1 MVIVGLL
8 LLSILFIVLSTTR
21 FHLHAFLSLLIAAL
35 FFGICSRMPLAE
47 IISSIEAGFGDTLG
61 KIGIVI
67 IAGTI
72 IGTFLE
78 KSGGVYALA
87 ESILKVIGKKNVT
100 PAMAMIGFIV
110 SIPVFAD
117 SGFVILS
124 PLNKTLTKR
133 AGLSL
138 ATTAIALAFG
148 LMVAHTLVPPTPGPI
163 AAAGILGADLAK
175 VILLSI
181 PVGLITLLFAWF
193 WASNV
198 ASRVH
203 IDPNPELTEEQF
215 SAHLKNAPSAF
226 RSFLPILIP
235 ILLIVLRSV
244 ANYPVLS
251 KAEGAPPLAWEEN
264 SFYHFIMF
272 IGHPIIALLIGIGI
286 AITLPKKFDKQML
299 SSTGWVGEGMMA
311 AAMIIMITGAGGAF
325 GEVLRNSEIKTVIGS
340 AMKSDA
346 LRSFGLWLPFIASAI
361 LRASQGSSTVA
372 LITTA
377 SIVSPLLADMGLGS
391 DIGKALA
398 VLAIGAGSMVAS
410 HANDS
415 FFWVVTQMTGM
426 DVKTGYK
433 LQTSGTTL
441 MGIFACTIIWIIGL
455 IVL

>member
-1 MVIVGLL
+1 M
-8 LLSILFIVLSTTR
+8 
-21 FHLHAFLSLLIAAL
+21 
-35 FFGICSRMPLAE
+35 
-47 IISSIEAGFGDTLG
+47 
-61 KIGIVI
+61 
-67 IAGTI
+67 
-72 IGTFLE
+72 
-78 KSGGVYALA
+78 
-87 ESILKVIGKKNVT
+87 
-100 PAMAMIGFIV
+100 
-110 SIPVFAD
+110 
-117 SGFVILS
+117 
-124 PLNKTLTKR
+124 
-133 AGLSL
+133 
-138 ATTAIALAFG
+138 
-148 LMVAHTLVPPTPGPI
+148 
-163 AAAGILGADLAK
+163 
-175 VILLSI
+175 
-181 PVGLITLLFAWF
+181 
-193 WASNV
+193 
-198 ASRVH
+198 
-203 IDPNPELTEEQF
+203 TEEQF
-215 SAHLKNAPSAF
+215 TAHLKNAPSAF

-377 SIVSPLLADMGLGS
+377 SIVALADMGLGS

-433 LQTSGTTL
+433 LHTS
-441 MGIFACTIIWIIGL
+441 
-455 IVL
+455 VRP